1 MIQRIQSL
9 FMLLAGGLLGLEFV
23 FPFASNPTSSSG
35 YFTDSVYNIFD
46 NNILLGLISVG
57 ILLSFVAIFLFK
69 NRKLQTSINWITIIV
84 CLAIMGGGFFFLT
97 QDQSGITEGTNI
109 GVGSILPIIS
119 LLMLLMANRFI
130 GKDENL
136 VKSMDRLR

>member
-9 FMLLAGGLLGLEFV
+9 FMLLASGLLGLEFV
-23 FPFASNPTSSSG
+23 FPFASNTTSSSG
-35 YFTDSVYNIFD
+35 YFNDSVYNIFD

-69 NRKLQTSINWITIIV
+69 NRKLQTSINWVTIIV

-97 QDQSGITEGTNI
+97 QDQSGINEGTNV
-109 GVGSILPIIS
+109 GVGSILPFIS
-119 LLMLLMANRFI
+119 LVLLLIANRFI

>member
-1 MIQRIQSL
+1 
-9 FMLLAGGLLGLEFV
+9 MLLAGGLLGLEFV
-23 FPFASNPTSSSG
+23 FPFASNTTASNG

-57 ILLSFVAIFLFK
+57 ILLSFIAIFLFK
-69 NRKLQTSINWITIIV
+69 NRKLQSRINWFTMSICI
-84 CLAIMGGGFFFLT
+84 AILGVGFFFLT
-97 QDQSGITEGTNI
+97 QDQSGINEGTDI
-109 GVGSILPIIS
+109 GVGSFLPLIS
-119 LLMLLMANRFI
+119 LILLFIANRYI